1 MTCRGDDDVDAKR
14 SRPSIGKPVKC
25 HARKERVL
33 LVGTRPADHIRA
45 SSQCGCIEKAGYM
58 AAPERFAQMSDFPLA
73 MRAPSIHGT
82 SATSL
87 GEPGMS
93 ACGGKAVVPQTSA
106 EVRVWPKGDL

>member
-1 MTCRGDDDVDAKR
+1 MTCRGDDDVDAER
-14 SRPSIGKPVKC
+14 SGPSSGKPVKC

-82 SATSL
+82 SATSRGNPVMPASG
-87 GEPGMS
+87 GE
-93 ACGGKAVVPQTSA
+93 AVASQTSA
-106 EVRVWPKGDL
+106 EVRV

>member
-58 AAPERFAQMSDFPLA
+58 AAPERFAQMSAFRLA

-82 SATSL
+82 FATSL
-87 GEPGMS
+87 VDRPKS
-93 ACGGKAVVPQTSA
+93 AFGCKPDHICSH
-106 EVRVWPKGDL
+106 